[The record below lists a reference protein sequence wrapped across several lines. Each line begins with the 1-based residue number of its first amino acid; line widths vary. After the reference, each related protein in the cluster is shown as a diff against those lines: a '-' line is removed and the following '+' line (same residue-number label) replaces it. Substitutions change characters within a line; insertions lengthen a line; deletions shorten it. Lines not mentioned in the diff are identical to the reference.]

1 MTSHW
6 FFGKID
12 FYSHFIWEDN
22 IQIDKHDIELNLF
35 GFEEDVNNDILD
47 IMAKHCQ
54 NIAWF
59 IEQSQLALLTYLQQ
73 DDGFIYFH
81 RENDDY
87 KNLDIKQCLDILTL
101 KIFSIY
107 IEGVNF
113 IKLDFGITDN
123 GQALCVVFD
132 IKDEP
137 TLDRVYWGEI

>member
-1 MTSHW
+1 MS
-6 FFGKID
+6 K
-12 FYSHFIWEDN
+12 S
-22 IQIDKHDIELNLF
+22 
-35 GFEEDVNNDILD
+35 
-47 IMAKHCQ
+47 
-54 NIAWF
+54 
-59 IEQSQLALLTYLQQ
+59 QSALLTYLQQ

-81 RENDDY
+81 RENDEY
-87 KNLDIKQCLDILTL
+87 QNLDIKQCLDILTL

-137 TLDRVYWGEI
+137 TLDRVYWGNLMIDKKMT

>member
-59 IEQSQLALLTYLQQ
+59 IEQSQSALLTYLQQ

-81 RENDDY
+81 RENDEY
-87 KNLDIKQCLDILTL
+87 QNLDIKQCLDILTL